1 MTRVDTASTVGP
13 GPADGPTRRQR
24 VIVVALVVLA
34 AVAGVAVW
42 RMVDDRF
49 DPPGVLS
56 PRMGG
61 FGFVADPV
69 PLRSS
74 TTQIGFMAPYLGKE
88 DPETL
93 TFRSAT
99 AHFRRNTAKA
109 VATISVCLPRR
120 SRGDGLGGG
129 GVVHAP
135 TLHEFCREARPVVD
149 GTTMQWGTESD
160 DGEYLVL
167 TVRPTRVGVAE
178 IDSFTLDYSRDDAH
192 GGQSGIERLDDQR
205 FVVRAK

>member
-1 MTRVDTASTVGP
+1 
-13 GPADGPTRRQR
+13 
-24 VIVVALVVLA
+24 VIVVALVLVTA
-34 AVAGVAVW
+34 IAGVVVW
-42 RMVDDRF
+42 RLVDDRF
-49 DPPGVLS
+49 DPPRVLS
-56 PRMGG
+56 PRLGG
-61 FGFVADPV
+61 FSFVADPV

-74 TTQIGFMAPYLGKE
+74 TTQIGFMAPYQGKE

-99 AHFRRNTAKA
+99 AHFRRNTADA
-109 VATISVCLPRR
+109 VATISVCLPRQF
-120 SRGDGLGGG
+120 RGADLGGG

-135 TLHEFCREARPVVD
+135 TLHEFCREATPVVD
-149 GTTMQWGTESD
+149 GTTMQWGTESE

-178 IDSFTLDYSRDDAH
+178 IDSFAFDYSRDDSH
-192 GGQSGIERLDDQR
+192 GGQSGIERLEDQK